1 MKFEQEQTLPIP
13 RLQGDSIVLRPC
25 IPDDFEAIKTYRQE
39 LEGCRYIRPP
49 ESDKKIQEIVEQ
61 HCSPWKL
68 EVGRWNG
75 LILSWN
81 GESSWKG
88 ENSFN
93 GKSSPNGESKAIGE
107 IVFKIED
114 WDNQRAEIGYRV
126 SADCAGKGVC
136 SQAVKLIV
144 TYLFEQI
151 ELHKIVAKCDPR
163 NIASF
168 KIMEKI
174 GMEREGYFK
183 EHYLN
188 GDEWTDQLDYGLLRK
203 DWITRK

>member
-1 MKFEQEQTLPIP
+1 MKFELDQTLPIP

-39 LEGCRYIRPP
+39 PEGSRYIRPP
-49 ESDKKIQEIVEQ
+49 ESDEKIRTIVEQ

-68 EVGRWNG
+68 EVERWNG
-75 LILSWN
+75 LIISW
-81 GESSWKG
+81 
-88 ENSFN
+88 
-93 GKSSPNGESKAIGE
+93 NGESKAIGE
-107 IVFKIED
+107 MVFKIED

-126 SADCAGKGVC
+126 STDCAGKGVC
-136 SQAVKLIV
+136 TQAVKLI
-144 TYLFEQI
+144 TAYLFEQI

-168 KIMEKI
+168 KIMEKM

-203 DWITRK
+203 DWIARK